1 MRVGGGFTLA
11 RPEHK
16 MPQSVAL
23 LCATNAQ
30 RIASPITSP
39 ISGDVRVFSE
49 ERHVSEELRNRL
61 VG

>member
-1 MRVGGGFTLA
+1 MRVGVGFTLA

-30 RIASPITSP
+30 RIASPI
-39 ISGDVRVFSE
+39 SGDVRVFSE